1 MNVVFMGTPD
11 FAAISLK
18 MLIKNNINIK
28 AVITQPDRP
37 VGRKRIITPPPVKVL
52 ARQYGI
58 PVYQPEK
65 VNNKNFIE
73 LLETLKPDIIVVSAF
88 GQILPKAILEIP
100 SIGCI
105 NIHASLLP
113 KYRGAAPVQWAIING
128 EIETGVTIMWM
139 DEGLDTGDI
148 FLQDS
153 IKIKEEWTSLDLF
166 EELAHLG
173 GNLLLKSFDY
183 IESGN
188 IIRNLKMNRNQY
200 TPMLKR
206 KRMGR

>member
-113 KYRGAAPVQWAIING
+113 KYRGQPQYNG
-128 EIETGVTIMWM
+128 
-139 DEGLDTGDI
+139 
-148 FLQDS
+148 Q
-153 IKIKEEWTSLDLF
+153 
-166 EELAHLG
+166 
-173 GNLLLKSFDY
+173 LLMV
-183 IESGN
+183 
-188 IIRNLKMNRNQY
+188 R
-200 TPMLKR
+200 
-206 KRMGR
+206 